1 MKKIKLLPL
10 LLALPLL
17 ASCGLA
23 KPSKGGFARVS
34 DADKISAKKFLDAIT
49 KEQNKVDFM
58 SEKALPSSE
67 SKIETRYALKA
78 DLKRGKKVLR
88 AQEDIENQTD
98 SLKYDKANQILA
110 LESKGKEIRNF
121 SLEDSNFNESYENK
135 NSSQYQF
142 SKVGK
147 YKHLLSIDNTKKEYW
162 SRKKI
167 AASDKPAEIAD
178 EYAKGIIADFAS
190 GTRGFTLSE
199 LIGMYMSSTEKEQ
212 KDYTF
217 YKKDRVYTVEYN
229 FEEADKEIKNSE
241 KVVAK
246 QTVKMFFKAQVVFE
260 DGKNKEVHYS
270 TQETTYTAVKN
281 HLNSDSYGSYVMA
294 KDDVLNVKWEASEL
308 ITYARK
314 DMKLKAIDISKYTQM
329 GSGWED

>member
-10 LLALPLL
+10 VLALPLL

-23 KPSKGGFARVS
+23 KPTKGGFAKVS
-34 DADKISAKKFLDAIT
+34 EADKISATKFLDAIT
-49 KEQNKVDFM
+49 KEQNKADFM

-67 SKIETRYALKA
+67 SKLESRYALKA
-78 DLKRGKKVLR
+78 EVKRGKKVLR
-88 AQEDIENQTD
+88 GQENVVNQTD

-110 LESKGKEIRNF
+110 LESKGKEIRNLL
-121 SLEDSNFNESYENK
+121 LEDSDYNESYENK
-135 NSSQYQF
+135 QSSQYQF
-142 SKVGK
+142 TKVVK
-147 YKHLLSIDNTKKEYW
+147 NKHFLLVDNTKKDYC
-162 SRKKI
+162 SRIKI
-167 AASDKPAEIAD
+167 EASDKPAEIAD
-178 EYAKGIIADFAS
+178 EYAKGNIEDIAY
-190 GTRGFTLSE
+190 GINGYNLSD
-199 LIGMYMSSTEKEQ
+199 LIGMYKGSTEKEQ

-229 FEEADKEIKNSE
+229 FEEADKEIKESE

-246 QTVKMFFKAQVVFE
+246 QTVKKFYKAQVVFE

-281 HLNSDSYGSYVMA
+281 HLNGDSFGTYVMA
-294 KDDVLNVKWEASEL
+294 KDDVLNVKWEASEVV
-308 ITYARK
+308 TYARK